1 MHDEV
6 IGQEAHEEGDPN
18 YMVHP
23 HQQTM
28 LLFFNLAKLNMYD
41 HLLFSLLCDN
51 VDLIRTYIYLS
62 LVYVVWKGHKKTC
75 IVWAS

>member
-1 MHDEV
+1 MIWHGTGIENINGRDGMHNEV

-28 LLFFNLAKLNMYD
+28 LLFFNLAKLNVYD
-41 HLLFSLLCDN
+41 HLLSSLLSDKN
-51 VDLIRTYIYLS
+51 I
-62 LVYVVWKGHKKTC
+62 
-75 IVWAS
+75 